1 MHKAGKLFFNRYV
14 VVLFLFAGWM
24 LLFDD
29 NNIFRQIK
37 LKNELKSLREQ
48 LQATKQELL
57 QDSLFLEELKTN
69 PALKEKIAR
78 EKYLM
83 KKDDEIVFSVVREN
97 IPDTL
102 PVK

>member
-1 MHKAGKLFFNRYV
+1 
-14 VVLFLFAGWM
+14 M